1 MSPVRR
7 SFKWWKRDSEWKT
20 AFHTRWH
27 IQPLNGYVAINV
39 DWLFLMTTFQLR
51 FDIHL
56 SLFICVCLDGFFVDA
71 TTVAITNNND
81 NFFSFVVIFVCSS
94 LFLFY
99 VFFFFFDYP
108 ILKNEYE
115 TKRFFITTRSSNTT
129 ISLNFAFKNPLKT
142 LIIWNDSRAR
152 VHSFIW
158 VLLYTLQLW
167 SRSNSLIWF
176 KTPVFNSLE
185 FTQCGQCSVWIF
197 INFNNTIHLNE
208 YYVWCVYVCGHLHVS
223 NKIHFGYS
231 FFIII
236 VVVVSFWFIN

>member
-99 VFFFFFDYP
+99 VFFFFFW
-108 ILKNEYE
+108 L
-115 TKRFFITTRSSNTT
+115 SNFEKW
-129 ISLNFAFKNPLKT
+129 IWNKT
-142 LIIWNDSRAR
+142 LFYHYTIKQYNN
-152 VHSFIW
+152 FIK
-158 VLLYTLQLW
+158 
-167 SRSNSLIWF
+167 F
-176 KTPVFNSLE
+176 CF
-185 FTQCGQCSVWIF
+185 
-197 INFNNTIHLNE
+197 
-208 YYVWCVYVCGHLHVS
+208 
-223 NKIHFGYS
+223 
-231 FFIII
+231 
-236 VVVVSFWFIN
+236 